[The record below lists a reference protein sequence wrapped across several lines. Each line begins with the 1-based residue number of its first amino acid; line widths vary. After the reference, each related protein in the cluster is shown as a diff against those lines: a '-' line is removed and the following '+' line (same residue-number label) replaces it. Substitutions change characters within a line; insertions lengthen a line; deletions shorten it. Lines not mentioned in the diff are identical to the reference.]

1 MEKVAAADFV
11 IWNEGP
17 PDLLRQQTQRLY
29 QHFFM
34 TEELDNTPSP
44 AGDIPQET
52 LPKPLPAPGRN
63 RRGTAGCRSGGK

>member
-1 MEKVAAADFV
+1 MKAPRTCSASKPKDFTN
-11 IWNEGP
+11 I
-17 PDLLRQQTQRLY
+17 
-29 QHFFM
+29 FFM

-52 LPKPLPAPGRN
+52 LPKPLPAPEEY

>member
-1 MEKVAAADFV
+1 
-11 IWNEGP
+11 
-17 PDLLRQQTQRLY
+17 
-29 QHFFM
+29 M

-52 LPKPLPAPGRN
+52 LPKPPARAGRN